1 MSSVELDLRSNGR
14 FDVLR
19 RLGEGGMGVVYE
31 AYDRERRMRVALKT
45 LRTLSAEA
53 ILRFKNEFRA
63 LQDLSHP
70 NLCTLGELISLGR
83 QWFFTMELVD
93 GVDLLTWVRPWRDG
107 ATAPPVTTSHDFIDP
122 SPSADTLRPHASAVQ
137 RIEIGRRL
145 RRQRARRH
153 RIAPLLLQ
161 QHLERRAR

>member
-31 AYDRERRMRVALKT
+31 AYDRERRIRVALKT
-45 LRTLSAEA
+45 LRTLSAEG

-70 NLCTLGELISLGR
+70 NLCTIGELISLGR
-83 QWFFTMELVD
+83 
-93 GVDLLTWVRPWRDG
+93 
-107 ATAPPVTTSHDFIDP
+107 
-122 SPSADTLRPHASAVQ
+122 
-137 RIEIGRRL
+137 
-145 RRQRARRH
+145 
-153 RIAPLLLQ
+153 
-161 QHLERRAR
+161 

>member
-1 MSSVELDLRSNGR
+1 VSSVELDLRTNGR

-45 LRTLSAEA
+45 LRTLSAEG
-53 ILRFKNEFRA
+53 ILRFKNEFRS

-70 NLCTLGELISLGR
+70 NLCTLGELISVGG
-83 QWFFTMELVD
+83 QWFFTMELVE
-93 GVDLLTWVRPWRDG
+93 GVDLLGWVRPQRAG
-107 ATAPPVTTSHDFIDP
+107 GPAPPVTTSADFLDP

-137 RIEIGRRL
+137 RLERASRPPVAVHRL
-145 RRQRARRH
+145 RA
-153 RIAPLLLQ
+153 A
-161 QHLERRAR
+161 